1 MILEIIIGIFIG
13 GCVGVVVM
21 AIMQMAK
28 DDDKYYLRFSA
39 KLKLEKLYYQW
50 LEKQNEEFKKDNPDS
65 SCVVADSPFTVF
77 GYLDSYNLLDIEK
90 VEEYLIEQEGENDD
104 GNKSPDNN

>member
-1 MILEIIIGIFIG
+1 MILGIIIGLFIG
-13 GCVGVVVM
+13 GCVGVVIT

-28 DDDKYYLRFSA
+28 DDDKHYLRFGE
-39 KLKLEKLYYQW
+39 KYELEIRYYQW

-77 GYLDSYNLLDIEK
+77 SYLDSYNMLDIGK
-90 VEEYLIEQEGENDD
+90 AEEYLIDQKGENDD